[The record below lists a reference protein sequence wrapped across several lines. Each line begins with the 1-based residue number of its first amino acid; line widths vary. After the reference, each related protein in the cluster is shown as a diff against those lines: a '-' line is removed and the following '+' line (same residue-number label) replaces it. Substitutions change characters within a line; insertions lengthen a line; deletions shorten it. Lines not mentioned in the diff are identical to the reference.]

1 MIIKKVEEEFA
12 GRGREVY
19 SVTDFSDDDMDWVN
33 FAAVKRGNF
42 KPNYPT
48 FDLLIPDDFAKELQ
62 EKGVHVKINTSK
74 RKGESAYAI
83 NIKINFNYPDPPE
96 VYIRGKHGEKE
107 YYNEDTI
114 YVFDEK
120 WHRFT
125 NGKLMFALNFSE
137 GYEGT
142 CYAKILEFMERKN
155 PFDEEWP
162 GDEYPVEDAG
172 AELPFR

>member
-1 MIIKKVEEEFA
+1 MIIEKVKDEYV
-12 GRGREVY
+12 GRRKDVY
-19 SVTDFSDDDMDWVN
+19 SVTDFSDDDMDWAN
-33 FAAVKRGNF
+33 FSAAKKGSF
-42 KPNYPT
+42 QPKYPT
-48 FDLLIPDDFAKELQ
+48 FDLLIPDDFADELR

-83 NIKINFNYPDPPE
+83 NIKINFDYPDPPE

-107 YYNEDTI
+107 YFNADTI
-114 YVFDEK
+114 HTFDSK
-120 WHRFT
+120 WRRFT
-125 NGKLMFALNFSE
+125 NGKLMFSLNFSE

-142 CYAKILEFMERKN
+142 CYANILEFMERKN

-162 GDEYPVEDAG
+162 DDYPGEDEG